1 MSNFKQLR
9 QFKTEELLFNE
20 EETRIVLKFIF
31 KPTDHALI
39 DSLPMSDALR
49 EFAQGLLVEAI
60 DASYAI
66 GFVQA
71 LHETT
76 ANPAKGAREILKSF
90 GKKASKLWF
99 AHATVHDL
107 MNVKVYQFVL
117 DALVRSFR
125 DTLRIDFVVGARP
138 NTRIGAFVAYQKPA
152 RGIIKIWS

>member
-9 QFKTEELLFNE
+9 QFKAEELLFNE

-31 KPTDHALI
+31 RPTDHALI
-39 DSLPMSDALR
+39 DSLPMSDGLR

-66 GFVQA
+66 GFVTA
-71 LHETT
+71 LIEGT

-99 AHATVHDL
+99 KHATVHDL

-117 DALVRSFR
+117 DVLVLSFR
-125 DTLRIDFVVGARP
+125 KRLVLDFVAGATP
-138 NTRIGAFVAYQKPA
+138 NKRIGAFLAYQKPA
-152 RGIIKIWS
+152 HGMLKVWS

>member
-1 MSNFKQLR
+1 M
-9 QFKTEELLFNE
+9 LFNE

-31 KPTDHALI
+31 SPTDHELI
-39 DSLPMSDALR
+39 DSLPMSDDLR

-66 GFVQA
+66 GFVDA
-71 LHETT
+71 LRQVA
-76 ANPAKGAREILKSF
+76 ANPAAGAREILKRF

-99 AHATVHDL
+99 KHATVHDL

-125 DTLRIDFVVGARP
+125 DPLHADYVAGARP
-138 NTRIGAFVAYQKPA
+138 NKRKGAFLAYQKPA
-152 RGIIKIWS
+152 QGILTVWS